1 MPAAPDPGNP
11 AAGVRTDGIPI
22 LLRKQAAGYFGG
34 VKYQGAEDRLNPVTP
49 EGVDDTT
56 LGGYPAVHGRAPAF
70 EGSDGEPYTAAPE
83 LDPSDDGQSWAG
95 YLVFVR
101 WARTGSAVMD
111 HLETGD
117 IVTAPTEAE
126 ARAALDALPLSRVKE
141 ILDAAIE
148 KKRSE
153 PEW

>member
-1 MPAAPDPGNP
+1 MPAPVGTCNP
-11 AAGVRTDGIPI
+11 RANAVRRPFGV
-22 LLRKQAAGYFGG
+22 LLRTPAPGYFGG
-34 VKYQGAEDRLNPVTP
+34 VKYQGAEDRLNPITP

-83 LDPSDDGQSWAG
+83 LDPSDDGESWAG

-126 ARAALDALPLSRVKE
+126 ARAALDALPLARVKE